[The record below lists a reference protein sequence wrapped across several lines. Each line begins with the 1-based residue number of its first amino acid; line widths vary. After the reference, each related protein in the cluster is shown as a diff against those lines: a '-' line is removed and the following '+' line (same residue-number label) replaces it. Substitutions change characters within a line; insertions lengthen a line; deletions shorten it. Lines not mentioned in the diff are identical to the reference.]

1 MDSMAVGCD
10 IVEISRI
17 REAAQRHPRFLRRVF
32 SPAEIAECES
42 RPNPWQSFAARFAAK
57 EAVIKA
63 LPAGCS
69 PALTEMEVLRDPAGK
84 PQLFFT
90 GAAAGLV
97 EKSGWNGWS
106 VSLSHDRD
114 HAIATVIAWR
124 TKREEA
130 MRCDL

>member
-1 MDSMAVGCD
+1 MAVGCD
-10 IVEISRI
+10 IVEIARI

-32 SPAEIAECES
+32 SAAEIAECEG
-42 RPNPWQSFAARFAAK
+42 RANPWQSFAARFAAK

-69 PALTEMEVLRDPAGK
+69 PTLTEMEILRDPAGK
-84 PQLFFT
+84 PQIRFS
-90 GAAAGLV
+90 GSAAEWV
-97 EKSGWNGWS
+97 RRSGWNGWS

-124 TKREEA
+124 AKREEA
-130 MRCDL
+130 MGCDS